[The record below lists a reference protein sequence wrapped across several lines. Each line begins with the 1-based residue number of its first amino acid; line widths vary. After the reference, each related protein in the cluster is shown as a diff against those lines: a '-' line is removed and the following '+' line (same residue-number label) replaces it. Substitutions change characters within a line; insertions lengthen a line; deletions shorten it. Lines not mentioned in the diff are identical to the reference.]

1 MIQTMGKYAKSSLMK
16 LRVWSLL
23 PHEYATFFRILH
35 TMMAFLILSEIIN
48 ANLTE
53 TEAIAEHSLEGVIT
67 WMYIISGFGLII
79 CGFLISLRSIFMH
92 MVRWEF
98 CIF

>member
-1 MIQTMGKYAKSSLMK
+1 MK

-67 WMYIISGFGLII
+67 WMHIISGFGLII

>member
-16 LRVWSLL
+16 LRVWSML
-23 PHEYATFFRILH
+23 PHEYASFFRILH
-35 TMMAFLILSEIIN
+35 TMVAFLILSQIIN

-67 WMYIISGFGLII
+67 WMHIISGFGLII
-79 CGFLISLRSIFMH
+79 CGFLISLRSIFIH

>member
-1 MIQTMGKYAKSSLMK
+1 MK

-23 PHEYATFFRILH
+23 PYEYAIFFRILH
-35 TMMAFLILSEIIN
+35 AMVAFLILSEIIN

-67 WMYIISGFGLII
+67 WMHLI
-79 CGFLISLRSIFMH
+79 
-92 MVRWEF
+92 
-98 CIF
+98 

>member
-35 TMMAFLILSEIIN
+35 TMVAFLILSQIIN

-53 TEAIAEHSLEGVIT
+53 TEAIAEHRLEGVIT
-67 WMYIISGFGLII
+67 WMHIISGFGLII

>member
-53 TEAIAEHSLEGVIT
+53 TEAIAEHRLEGVIT

>member
-16 LRVWSLL
+16 LRVWSML
-23 PHEYATFFRILH
+23 PHEYASFFRILH
-35 TMMAFLILSEIIN
+35 TMVAFLILSQIIN

-67 WMYIISGFGLII
+67 WMHIISGFGLII
-79 CGFLISLRSIFMH
+79 CGFLISLRSIFIH
-92 MVRWEF
+92 MVRLEF